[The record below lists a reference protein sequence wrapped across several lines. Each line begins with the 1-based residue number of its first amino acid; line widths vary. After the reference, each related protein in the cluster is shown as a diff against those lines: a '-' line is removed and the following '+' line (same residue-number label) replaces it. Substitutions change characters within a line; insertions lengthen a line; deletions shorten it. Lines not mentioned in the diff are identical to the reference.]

1 MPTSPP
7 DIRYRIVSA
16 RALRSQMKFRRMT
29 VRELAVACG
38 RPAYKSTIGNLVSGA
53 RNTCSAHLAVR
64 IAEALAI
71 DPDLLFVPV
80 LTNSNVETPARS
92 RAA

>member
-1 MPTSPP
+1 MPTNPP

-16 RALRSQMKFRRMT
+16 RALRSQMNFRRMT
-29 VRELAVACG
+29 VRELSVACG
-38 RPAYKSTIGNLVSGA
+38 KPSYKSTIGNLVSGA
-53 RNTCSAHLAVR
+53 RNTVSAHLAVR

-71 DPDLLFVPV
+71 DPELLFVPV
-80 LTNSNVETPARS
+80 LTNHNVETTPRR